1 MNKVLFILAI
11 FVVFSCNTSKKVERS
26 YELTQ
31 DVDSVIHTELVSK
44 IDSFSY
50 AWSQFITD
58 SLSIIEMEESY
69 ITKVTEFDSLGVKR
83 KETETIKNI
92 KNKASTHVA
101 QKAEETRKDST
112 KVDSAVT
119 TDKKHKSATT
129 VIAKEKEEK
138 KAASAFGRMYFVIP
152 CIVIALILFLLFKLK
167 IIRFL

>member
-11 FVVFSCNTSKKVERS
+11 FVVFSCNASKKVERG
-26 YELTQ
+26 YALTQ

-69 ITKVTEFDSLGVKR
+69 ITKVTEFDSLGVRR

-112 KVDSAVT
+112 KVDSAGT

-129 VIAKEKEEK
+129 VTAKEKEEK
-138 KAASAFGRMYFVIP
+138 KAASAFDCMYFVIP